1 MPVSPVLLCVEE
13 VRQVGLR
20 GSLLGLSN
28 QNGYKFSD
36 RLSQSNKV
44 EKNKRRYS
52 KLASGLHTCIHR
64 KPQLLTYNFGGLEV
78 LD

>member
-1 MPVSPVLLCVEE
+1 MPIRPALLCVEE
-13 VRQVGLR
+13 IRQVGLR
-20 GSLLGLSN
+20 GLLLGPFS
-28 QNGYKFSD
+28 QNGSKFSD
-36 RLSQSNKV
+36 RLSQINKV